1 MTGSI
6 AIDYGLR
13 RRRALIVFTTLQL
26 LDFLTTM
33 VVFSH
38 GGSELNPVV
47 RSLMPWTGPA
57 VAVLLSK
64 VSIVLLTWRVNPRT
78 WIVNVGNVFYGL
90 VVVWNAAQVFSM
102 FA

>member
-1 MTGSI
+1 MTKSMP
-6 AIDYGLR
+6 IDTGLR
-13 RRRALIVFTTLQL
+13 RRTALLVFATLQL

-33 VVFSH
+33 AIFSR

-64 VSIVLLTWRVNPRT
+64 VSIVFLTWRLSRRP
-78 WIVNVGNVFYGL
+78 WIVNAGNVFYGL
-90 VVVWNAAQVFSM
+90 VVVWNGAQVFSI